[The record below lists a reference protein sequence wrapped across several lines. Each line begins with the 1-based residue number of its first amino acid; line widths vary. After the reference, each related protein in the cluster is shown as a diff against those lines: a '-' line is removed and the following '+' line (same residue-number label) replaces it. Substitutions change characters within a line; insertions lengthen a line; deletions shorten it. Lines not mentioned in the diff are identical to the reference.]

1 MAMTSQKQ
9 EHRYSPFPGI
19 VGIGSKVND
28 VGNRVALTS
37 NDSGPYS
44 LNQNLDEDLLS
55 RIQAKLSVLSH
66 L

>member
-19 VGIGSKVND
+19 AGIGSNIND
-28 VGNRVALTS
+28 IGNRVALS
-37 NDSGPYS
+37 RNESGPYS
-44 LNQNLDEDLLS
+44 LNQSLDEDLLS
-55 RIQAKLSVLSH
+55 RIQAKLSLLSH